1 MPSELH
7 DLARRNPPRQGKDNM
22 TISDITD
29 PTAITGASVVGADG
43 DKLGKVD
50 AIYYDNE
57 TDKPEWAAVKS
68 GLFGSHVTLVPLSR
82 GNWDGDTLTVPFDKS
97 ALKTA
102 PHHDPNAAI
111 SATDEDELYRH
122 YGLGGG
128 RTATDSVSDGRRDRI
143 DEAGTVGRD
152 TSGPTTDQAMT
163 RSEEQLRVGTETRE
177 VGRARLR
184 KHVVTEYQRVTV
196 PVSHEEVTLSREPGT
211 DANRGNAYDGPA
223 ISEEEHE
230 VTLHAERPV
239 VDTEAVAVERVR
251 VGKETVTGQE
261 TVSGDVRKEQIELDT
276 DGVDGTGTR
285 R

>member
-102 PHHDPNAAI
+102 PAPRPQR
-111 SATDEDELYRH
+111 RH
-122 YGLGGG
+122 QRDRRG
-128 RTATDSVSDGRRDRI
+128 RAVPPLRLGRRAHRDRLGI
-143 DEAGTVGRD
+143 GR
-152 TSGPTTDQAMT
+152 SA
-163 RSEEQLRVGTETRE
+163 
-177 VGRARLR
+177 
-184 KHVVTEYQRVTV
+184 
-196 PVSHEEVTLSREPGT
+196 
-211 DANRGNAYDGPA
+211 
-223 ISEEEHE
+223 
-230 VTLHAERPV
+230 
-239 VDTEAVAVERVR
+239 
-251 VGKETVTGQE
+251 
-261 TVSGDVRKEQIELDT
+261 
-276 DGVDGTGTR
+276 
-285 R
+285 